1 MISAYRNRTCRNTL
15 TFDATST
22 QPHHLVD
29 GDDVMAA
36 GEISTW
42 RSNENRSCGF
52 HHLSPHIP
60 LPEKG
65 GRKPASKQMLR
76 RRFFFALYALCVASE
91 SCAPQRSFFR
101 CWPFHRSN
109 QSCCCGLEDYPR
121 NTAWRIFETLL
132 LQGGWR

>member
-1 MISAYRNRTCRNTL
+1 MLNAVHLWKKESMISAYRNRTCRNTL

-36 GEISTW
+36 GEIS
-42 RSNENRSCGF
+42 NENRSCGF

-65 GRKPASKQMLR
+65 GTKASLQTNAQAA
-76 RRFFFALYALCVASE
+76 FFLCALCSV
-91 SCAPQRSFFR
+91 
-101 CWPFHRSN
+101 
-109 QSCCCGLEDYPR
+109 CC
-121 NTAWRIFETLL
+121 I
-132 LQGGWR
+132 

>member
-65 GRKPASKQMLR
+65 GDESQPPNKRSGGVFSLR
-76 RRFFFALYALCVASE
+76 FMLCVLHLRAVH
-91 SCAPQRSFFR
+91 
-101 CWPFHRSN
+101 HR
-109 QSCCCGLEDYPR
+109 DP
-121 NTAWRIFETLL
+121 
-132 LQGGWR
+132 